1 MFKKKAKVAP
11 KVQLSAEERSVLVKE
26 THWDDKQLTQ
36 LFTSYMGISGGQPHV
51 SMERLRDLPETSCV
65 PLFQA
70 VINRVRQDRMAPI
83 TFNDFARAMSALSP
97 QATLKDKLDLAFGCF
112 DMDGSARVRTP
123 EVFQL
128 LRMTLGKSMTDE
140 MLQNMVDTLDEKF
153 PSGMSYDDFVNMV
166 DVTDMC
172 KLTLNF

>member
-1 MFKKKAKVAP
+1 
-11 KVQLSAEERSVLVKE
+11 
-26 THWDDKQLTQ
+26 
-36 LFTSYMGISGGQPHV
+36 
-51 SMERLRDLPETSCV
+51 
-65 PLFQA
+65 
-70 VINRVRQDRMAPI
+70 
-83 TFNDFARAMSALSP
+83 MSALSP

-112 DMDGSARVRTP
+112 DMDGSGRVRTP